1 MEFNSINIKI
11 GAVISFG
18 SYNWHVLDVKSD
30 KALLI
35 TENII
40 EKRKYCNEYKTTWET
55 CNLRN
60 YLNTDFL
67 QNFTEEQQNKIED
80 TLLINR
86 DNPWYGTD
94 GGIGTRDKIFLLSL
108 EEVIK
113 YFGDSGQLKN
123 RFSNDIDCINDQ
135 YNSKRIA
142 KHDNVA
148 YWWWLRTPG
157 EDAGSAVGVSYD
169 GIIYVYGYGVSCATA
184 YNPAWE
190 HQIAM
195 IYAGENNGGVRP
207 ALWLKLYLCK

>member
-1 MEFNSINIKI
+1 MEFNSTSIKTDD
-11 GAVISFG
+11 VISFG
-18 SYNWHVLDVKSD
+18 SYNWRVIDVKRD

-40 EKRKYCNEYKTTWET
+40 EKRKYCNEYKATWKT
-55 CNLRN
+55 CNLRI
-60 YLNTDFL
+60 YLNSEFL

-80 TLLINR
+80 TLLINK

-94 GGIGTRDKIFLLSL
+94 GGIGTHDKIFLLSL

-123 RFSNDIDCINDQ
+123 RFSNDIDNINDQ

-142 KHDNVA
+142 KHGNDA

-157 EDAGSAVGVSYD
+157 EDAGSVVGVSYD
-169 GIIYVYGYGVSCATA
+169 GIIYVYGYNVSYAMA
-184 YNPAWE
+184 YNPAMG
-190 HQIAM
+190 HQIGM

-207 ALWLKLYLCK
+207 ALWLHL